1 MTAPDVSVYS
11 QLAILWTPRILAAI
25 VILVVAYFAGKG
37 LKWALAKG
45 INRLPVIAKQNAA
58 IAPQESV
65 GEQLGQLG
73 YWLILL
79 IGLVAALSVLG
90 LQGVVAP
97 LNTLVVGVMA
107 FIPRLIGAG
116 VIFFVGLLL
125 AGVAQRFV
133 ESALSVAQVDKWLD
147 RSGVGKVT
155 GAGGLSKTLG
165 VLVFVLIIIPVS
177 VAALEQLGVKAISDP
192 AVAVLSTVL
201 DALPRLIA
209 AAILL
214 AIAYFIGRWVAGLI
228 EQILPSL
235 GFDRSIQALSLSET
249 PAPDAEAGP
258 AGPPPLLPSKIV
270 ANLALVAIV
279 LFSAVEAARLLQ
291 FAAAAQMLEEVLKL
305 GSRVVF
311 GGVIITAGVLI
322 GDLLAK
328 IIGRSVGGAD
338 RFAATL
344 VRWATIALAVAM
356 GLRFMGIADEIVI
369 IAFGLI
375 LGSAAVAAALAF
387 GLGGRQAAQELLQ
400 RWTGKKGR

>member
-1 MTAPDVSVYS
+1 MSTSEFSVYS
-11 QLAILWTPRILAAI
+11 QLAILWAPRILAAV

-37 LKWALAKG
+37 LKWALANG
-45 INRLPVIAKQNAA
+45 INRVPVIAKQNAA
-58 IAPQESV
+58 TAPQQSV

-125 AGVAQRFV
+125 ARVAQRFV

-147 RSGVGKVT
+147 KSGVARVT

-165 VLVFVLIIIPVS
+165 VLVFVLIIIPVA

-192 AVAVLSTVL
+192 AVAVLRTVL
-201 DALPRLIA
+201 DALPRLVA

-228 EQILPSL
+228 EQVLPSL
-235 GFDRSIQALSLSET
+235 GFDRSIQALNLGEAE
-249 PAPDAEAGP
+249 PAAPP
-258 AGPPPLLPSKIV
+258 ALVPSKIV
-270 ANLALVAIV
+270 ANLALVAII

-311 GGVIITAGVLI
+311 GGAIITAGVLI

-328 IIGRSVGGAD
+328 LIGRSVGGAD

-400 RWTGKKGR
+400 RWIGKKDR